1 MFRYDHALKNL
12 MSLSIQWRPTYPESS
27 VAVGHKKRNEN
38 SKNGPIRTKTAEP
51 VNKTR
56 IAITQ

>member
-27 VAVGHKKRNEN
+27 VAVGHKKRNEKQQKWPYKDQN
-38 SKNGPIRTKTAEP
+38 SRTG
-51 VNKTR
+51 
-56 IAITQ
+56 Q